1 MAVTS
6 WFPAPATLT
15 EGGVKVILINYK
27 LFGTHSQ
34 IISNSRACQQHRLV
48 ALKGEG
54 SLRVSRSLKIGRS
67 RCHNQ
72 GLGRSHASCDGE
84 GASSGPSLNRVD
96 GTAMDGSRDAA
107 KHDQNRSSLH
117 GVWLD
122 GNYRESIGC
131 RSINIAKRRNYE
143 VSGAA
148 IVFAYQGSGVVVVHS
163 GDTRILIGR
172 SSTVIEIPISQVDLF
187 WWTRAIPHDL
197 SVTVW

>member
-1 MAVTS
+1 MMECSIVAHIDGLGESSRDIKSDFNQGLSGQTGSSCALHVDGIVL
-6 WFPAPATLT
+6 AHQIL
-15 EGGVKVILINYK
+15 EGIFRTVHQKVVALRASGCHLLVSSSSDLNRRWGKSYFINYK

-84 GASSGPSLNRVD
+84 GASSGPSLNRID

-117 GVWLD
+117 GV
-122 GNYRESIGC
+122 
-131 RSINIAKRRNYE
+131 
-143 VSGAA
+143 
-148 IVFAYQGSGVVVVHS
+148 
-163 GDTRILIGR
+163 
-172 SSTVIEIPISQVDLF
+172 
-187 WWTRAIPHDL
+187 
-197 SVTVW
+197 